1 MHGCTVARNHFHRST
16 FSFSESRTAF
26 SFADKRKSGFG
37 PCWAGKNQLQD
48 KNTPLSCKRK
58 SGFTR
63 RGVRPTRKAAR
74 PPTAGLWPQLG
85 KRKNNPP
92 SGRPQPSRE
101 GVPFRQRKSR
111 FVKFLCRA
119 DKISAPTKV
128 RWLAEKRL
136 PARSTPHPRLI
147 YISSIV
153 LTDKPW

>member
-1 MHGCTVARNHFHRST
+1 MHGCNVPHQNFHRST

-26 SFADKRKSGFG
+26 SFAVQKKKRF
-37 PCWAGKNQLQD
+37 
-48 KNTPLSCKRK
+48 
-58 SGFTR
+58 
-63 RGVRPTRKAAR
+63 
-74 PPTAGLWPQLG
+74 WPQLG

-92 SGRPQPSRE
+92 SGRPQPNRE

-136 PARSTPHPRLI
+136 SARSTPHP
-147 YISSIV
+147 
-153 LTDKPW
+153 LTSAVPTRPPAAQPFHSHPPRPPHTFDTPKCPPFSPAAVDSRNAP